1 MTEVISAKPQQASVS
16 DDRRGSG
23 RRAILG
29 AALGAGVS
37 MSGVAPRTAV
47 ASSIAVLTSP
57 EELRPVYDH
66 VIIGAGSAGCVLA
79 NRLGRA
85 GRRVLI
91 IEAGTMG
98 TLPAIANPPDWPE
111 LQGSSVDWCY
121 ETTPQPGLEGR
132 VVTCPRG
139 KVVGGSSTINALAY
153 QRGHRAAYDR
163 WPEGWRY
170 ADLLPCFKR
179 AETFSGGADAW
190 HGGDGPLHVLSLAG
204 VADRTPIAGAFIEAA
219 QERGF
224 PYAPDIGGATPT
236 GVGWNQLSIRHGM
249 RDDGATAYLGRLE
262 GATVD
267 LLVGTRVMGL
277 AMERG
282 RCVGVRLSDRVVR
295 PDGDVLLCA
304 GAIDSPRLLMLAG
317 IGPAADLMALG
328 LQVSHDLPD
337 VGRNLED
344 HLLVAGVAYTALR
357 EVPRSHYN
365 HADSLLYV
373 PRAPDESPDLL
384 VMCLSLPFVTAGV
397 GELSAPAYVLVP
409 CLMRP
414 QSRGRVRLASAD
426 PVVPALIDPN
436 YLAEPVDLE
445 TLADGVALAR
455 DIGAAA
461 AFADWR
467 AREVYPGPSAAGRVD
482 LRAFVRRAAN
492 SFHHP
497 TGTCSIGAVVDTTLR
512 VYGAAGLRVVD
523 ASVFP
528 SIPQSMVNA
537 ATIAAAERASDLVL
551 SG

>member
-47 ASSIAVLTSP
+47 ASSVAVLTSP

-66 VIIGAGSAGCVLA
+66 VIIGAGSARCVLA

-111 LQGSSVDWCY
+111 LQGSPVDWCY

-236 GVGWNQLSIRHGM
+236 GVGWNQLSVRHGC
-249 RDDGATAYLGRLE
+249 
-262 GATVD
+262 
-267 LLVGTRVMGL
+267 GTTEQRRISAGSKVPPSISL
-277 AMERG
+277 SARG
-282 RCVGVRLSDRVVR
+282 SWGWPWS
-295 PDGDVLLCA
+295 
-304 GAIDSPRLLMLAG
+304 
-317 IGPAADLMALG
+317 ADA
-328 LQVSHDLPD
+328 VSAC
-337 VGRNLED
+337 G
-344 HLLVAGVAYTALR
+344 
-357 EVPRSHYN
+357 
-365 HADSLLYV
+365 
-373 PRAPDESPDLL
+373 
-384 VMCLSLPFVTAGV
+384 CVTAPCGPTAMCC
-397 GELSAPAYVLVP
+397 SAPV
-409 CLMRP
+409 
-414 QSRGRVRLASAD
+414 
-426 PVVPALIDPN
+426 
-436 YLAEPVDLE
+436 
-445 TLADGVALAR
+445 
-455 DIGAAA
+455 
-461 AFADWR
+461 
-467 AREVYPGPSAAGRVD
+467 
-482 LRAFVRRAAN
+482 
-492 SFHHP
+492 
-497 TGTCSIGAVVDTTLR
+497 
-512 VYGAAGLRVVD
+512 
-523 ASVFP
+523 P
-528 SIPQSMVNA
+528 SIH
-537 ATIAAAERASDLVL
+537 R
-551 SG
+551 GC